1 MRFVH
6 FIPTAGEF
14 YTERLKIQALNH
26 NMFPYDRAKHAG
38 INTVNNT
45 VLSIDHKVMV
55 LFDELLLKCREM

>member
-14 YTERLKIQALNH
+14 CTERLKIQELNH

-38 INTVNNT
+38 INTV
-45 VLSIDHKVMV
+45 LSIDYKVMV